1 MGSKDLLWY
10 GKINDYNAGWGVSN
24 QDLERCFFIFIIL
37 RNGGFLGIMSLRNLG
52 ISGIWEFTQ
61 LGSVTATICFGALRY
76 FLERNATSQSP
87 LRHVDNGATR

>member
-37 RNGGFLGIMSLRNLG
+37 WNCGFLELWELG
-52 ISGIWEFTQ
+52 VYAIGMRHH
-61 LGSVTATICFGALRY
+61 LFGALRY
-76 FLERNATSQSP
+76 FLGRHIAHHHIDTS
-87 LRHVDNGATR
+87 LTRCTQDE